1 MAEFDMVASR
11 RGVLLGAG
19 ALGAG
24 VALTACRSGDRYGKS
39 SADSSTAQPASEPA
53 AVMAADVPV
62 GGGVVIVD
70 SKIVVTQPQAG
81 QFHAFSAVCTHKHCT
96 VSDIGNGTID
106 CPCHGSR
113 FSATDGSVVH
123 GPATEP
129 LAAKTVNVQQDKLVI
144 S

>member
-1 MAEFDMVASR
+1 MAEPNPVTSR
-11 RGVLLGAG
+11 RGVLFGVG

-24 VALTACRSGDRYGKS
+24 VVLAACRSAEPSGESAGGS
-39 SADSSTAQPASEPA
+39 SPAESTSEA
-53 AVMAADVPV
+53 AVMVADVPV

-70 SKIVVTQPQAG
+70 NKIVVTQPQAG
-81 QFHAFSAVCTHKHCT
+81 QFHAFSAVCTHKQCT

-113 FSATDGSVVH
+113 FSATDGSVVN
-123 GPATEP
+123 GPATKP
-129 LAAKTVNVQQDKLVI
+129 LQARTVNVQQDKLVI